1 MLSEIDLLLTKFENL
16 EHHSNFFIRE
26 RIYKGDGNAH
36 SGVIKLH
43 HTLTE
48 IKQNMMIDPIPDDFL
63 VFNQEV
69 IDKTLR
75 KVDETLDLLTNL
87 DTSSLQ
93 KEDIG
98 RYYSILDL
106 EISEVVNLI
115 DSSHFFDLNSITTED
130 QKEQETREN
139 LFEKLEDNITQIL
152 ASTGWRRFEEKVR
165 DSVGTNMI
173 LPIRKAGLRTA
184 VDLTRN
190 VQNLE
195 FLQLLAIL
203 FTKTRSEAALNLE
216 FLDSSIPFLH
226 TICRIFSF
234 TPENPFSV
242 KVENNY
248 VIADDV
254 KVDLE
259 HKVNTGKFL
268 WLIRLHDTVLEETSE
283 EEILQV
289 FAEKLYTLSRDR
301 KQEFLW
307 TMARIARDET
317 NQEIED
323 LSIKLANLSTILIS
337 MVYDLKSL
345 GYSELS
351 SQIKNLS
358 DISALDAVTDLVEI
372 YQSGIPNVD
381 HMITALKKQ
390 IEHQKEFA
398 YKIMEITEIQAS
410 FEKIVKFT
418 DMDFPFTDETTV
430 EEYLNA
436 L

>member
-1 MLSEIDLLLTKFENL
+1 MLSQIDLLLTKFENL
-16 EHHSNFFIRE
+16 EHHSNFYIRE
-26 RIYKGDGNAH
+26 RIYKGNGDAH
-36 SGVIKLH
+36 SGVVRLH
-43 HTLTE
+43 QTLTD
-48 IKQNMMIDPIPDDFL
+48 IKQNMMLDPVPDDFL

-75 KVDETLDLLTNL
+75 KVDETLELLSNL

-106 EISEVVNLI
+106 EISEVINLI
-115 DSSHFFDLNSITTED
+115 DSSHFFDINSIATDD
-130 QKEQETREN
+130 QKEQEIRES
-139 LFEKLEDNITQIL
+139 LCEKLEDNITQIL
-152 ASTGWRRFEEKVR
+152 VSTGWRRFEEKI
-165 DSVGTNMI
+165 SSSPGTNMI
-173 LPIRKAGLRTA
+173 LAIREAGLRTA
-184 VDLTRN
+184 VDLMQK

-234 TPENPFSV
+234 TSENPFSA
-242 KVENNY
+242 KVENNFF
-248 VIADDV
+248 IADDV

-268 WLIRLHDTVLEETSE
+268 WLIKLHETVLEDVSE
-283 EEILQV
+283 EEILHV

-307 TMARIARDET
+307 TMARIAREET

-345 GYSELS
+345 GYTELS

-358 DISALDAVTDLVEI
+358 DISALDAVSDLVEI
-372 YQSGIPNVD
+372 YQTGIPNID

-398 YKIMEITEIQAS
+398 YKIMEITELQEV

-430 EEYLNA
+430 EEYLKA
-436 L
+436 I